1 MACSRYGAIHAINAQ
16 NKAVAERDGMRTY
29 EYNPEVMWENYLKL
43 NAMAEWEGATLQSSL
58 DQMVELSLITGYT
71 RIRSQ
76 EDMKASLLAFKPILT
91 GSQNGDWSYVRDYK
105 SYRLRSDGRIV
116 GHIFCIVGFDGS
128 GWVALNSYGPA
139 NGVFHIPY
147 ELTDSLFSRYSMSD
161 SRDAHLFA

>member
-1 MACSRYGAIHAINAQ
+1 MACSRYGALHAINAQ

-43 NAMAEWEGATLQSSL
+43 NAMAEWEGSTLQSSL

-105 SYRLRSDGRIV
+105 SYRLRTDGRV
-116 GHIFCIVGFDGS
+116 V
-128 GWVALNSYGPA
+128 
-139 NGVFHIPY
+139 
-147 ELTDSLFSRYSMSD
+147 
-161 SRDAHLFA
+161 